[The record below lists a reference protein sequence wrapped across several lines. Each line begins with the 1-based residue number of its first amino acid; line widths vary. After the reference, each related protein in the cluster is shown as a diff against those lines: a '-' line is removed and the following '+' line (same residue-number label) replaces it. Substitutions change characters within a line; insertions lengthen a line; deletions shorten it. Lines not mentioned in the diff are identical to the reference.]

1 MIGRA
6 QLACD
11 IDERWNGPP
20 PRCERK
26 NLVIIYSSLICLSF
40 YSASIAFWPPF
51 SYGLHT
57 LEVDTKKA
65 EILTF
70 SSV

>member
-1 MIGRA
+1 MVGRA

-26 NLVIIYSSLICLSF
+26 KQQFL
-40 YSASIAFWPPF
+40 
-51 SYGLHT
+51 
-57 LEVDTKKA
+57 
-65 EILTF
+65 
-70 SSV
+70 